1 MFKITSNCSTHL
13 NDLMELKSKTKTFF
27 FFSTSVVFWGGQNFS
42 MESKQV
48 CLLGVYK

>member
-27 FFSTSVVFWGGQNFS
+27 FFSTFVVFFGGDRISVWKVN
-42 MESKQV
+42 KIA
-48 CLLGVYK
+48 Y